1 MSQAAIDHFLSEHA
15 RFQNDST
22 SWLNQQRQSA
32 IDVLGKNGFPST
44 RHEAWKYTD
53 VRSLLKRNFTVAD
66 DVSPEKLNE
75 AQLKEIRYP
84 GLECHEL
91 IFVNGHFSADLS
103 SPESSSAGGIVCSLA
118 SANNENKQLIETYIN
133 QFARSE
139 KHGFAALNGAFVV
152 DGGFV
157 HVPDNV
163 ELELPIHL
171 IFISN
176 SADKSFITHPR
187 NLIVLGANA
196 KATVIESYVGFDDAE
211 YCTNTVTEIVT
222 GQGSTLE
229 HYKLQ
234 QESNKSFHIGYLHA
248 VCKKDSRLDSHSIS
262 LGAALARN
270 DIDTTLAGPGA
281 HVGLN
286 GLYMT
291 SGNQHIDNHTRVDH
305 SMPNTSSDETYRGV
319 LNGKSRAVFNGK
331 VIVHK
336 DAQKTDAQQ
345 SNANLLLSNDAEID
359 TKPELEIYADDV
371 KCTHGATVGQLDE
384 NMLFYLRSRAI
395 DESTALSLL
404 TFAFAEEV
412 IKKINLEPVRQR
424 LEHKVAGRLPDTS
437 LITEFMQ

>member
-22 SWLNQQRQSA
+22 AWLNQQRQTA
-32 IDVLGKNGFPST
+32 IDVVGENGFPST

-53 VRSLLKRNFTVAD
+53 VRSLLKRNFSVAD
-66 DVSPEKLNE
+66 ETSSATLSETQLNE
-75 AQLKEIRYP
+75 VRYT
-84 GLECHEL
+84 GLACHEL

-103 SPESSSAGGIVCSLA
+103 SADLNSSGGNVCSLA
-118 SANNENKQLIETYIN
+118 SANDENKALIETYIN

-152 DGGFV
+152 DGGFI
-157 HVPDNV
+157 HVPANV
-163 ELELPIHL
+163 EIELPIHL
-171 IFISN
+171 IFIAN

-187 NLIVLGANA
+187 NLIVLGDNA

-222 GQGSTLE
+222 GQGSSLE

-234 QESNKSFHIGYLHA
+234 QESSKSFHIGYLHA

-262 LGAALARN
+262 LGAALTRN
-270 DIDTTLAGPGA
+270 DIDTTLAGSGS

-286 GLYMT
+286 GFYMT
-291 SGNQHIDNHTRVDH
+291 GGDQHIDNHTRVDH
-305 SMPNTSSDETYRGV
+305 SVPNTTSDETYRGV

-331 VIVHK
+331 VVVHK
-336 DAQKTDAQQ
+336 EAQKTDAQQ
-345 SNANLLLSNDAEID
+345 SNANLLLSNNAEID

-395 DESTALSLL
+395 DESTARSLL

-412 IKKINLEPVRQR
+412 IKKINLEPVRHR
-424 LEHKVAGRLPDTS
+424 LEHKVAGRLPDAS
-437 LITEFMQ
+437 LITEFM